1 MAGRTFS
8 AIGDQTVTTTLTTAL
23 AVIASA
29 AIRPSIIYAAFSCGT
44 DELDDMLNWQMQRF
58 TVSGG
63 GTSFTPVPLTFEDVA
78 SITTATSNSTVE
90 PTYTATEFL
99 MDINVNTR
107 SFQQWYAQPGR
118 EMNCAQAADDGIGT
132 GALHATSTPAIVTT
146 QHFVE

>member
-1 MAGRTFS
+1 MAGRTFA

-23 AVIASA
+23 SIAGTA
-29 AIRPSIIYAAFSCGT
+29 LLRPGIIYVSFSCGT

-58 TVSGG
+58 TVSGT
-63 GTSFTPVPLTFEDVA
+63 GTGFTPVPLVFEDVA
-78 SITTATSNSTVE
+78 SGAVAESNHTIE

-118 EMNCAQAADDGIGT
+118 EMNLAQAADDGIGKLS
-132 GALHATSTPAIVTT
+132 GEAVP
-146 QHFVE
+146 